1 MRRII
6 FGTIWLTGFL
16 AVLLAWGMMWGR
28 AQGEGPSRMIARKYD
43 GAYSCQ
49 TGITM
54 PELLHWWQPIVGEYS
69 PCWILGW
76 SADNH
81 WLFYTSRGK
90 GDRTEI
96 NNYII
101 GRIDASFRYN
111 EILVGKTSGF
121 VYLSPHSSKLVFSV
135 LSHDAKGNTLL
146 NWSSITM
153 DGKNRQNLTNKFRLI
168 TGNVFYTGEPIISP
182 SGDWIIANGPHTYT
196 SYGRLYRFATDG
208 HAVEGITN
216 LPSQQSLVVL
226 WSDAPEWL
234 VLRNNHN
241 LYRIRPD
248 GSGLT
253 RLTASEKGIYDTGW
267 AHHSGVIGLI
277 EGDLF
282 SALWVDTNEILWQLK
297 GVQEVLIGKEVGN
310 PTYLD
315 ENWLYFRMTDGRYAR
330 CRLDGSSLTYYVSPN
345 FPILSVRGWSSDG
358 QWLWFETSATD
369 PNKVDAMRVQA
380 DTGKV
385 ELMVDEMTPA
395 ASLTWTPDNRWA
407 YYYDS
412 DRQHVVRIRLDD
424 NRQSEIVS
432 NNAVPYS
439 WTPPYQAEWQPTHT
453 LTIGIGLMSFST
465 LTLIVL
471 WRRRHKPR
479 TT

>member
-1 MRRII
+1 M
-6 FGTIWLTGFL
+6 
-16 AVLLAWGMMWGR
+16 
-28 AQGEGPSRMIARKYD
+28 
-43 GAYSCQ
+43 
-49 TGITM
+49 
-54 PELLHWWQPIVGEYS
+54 
-69 PCWILGW
+69 
-76 SADNH
+76 
-81 WLFYTSRGK
+81 
-90 GDRTEI
+90 
-96 NNYII
+96 
-101 GRIDASFRYN
+101 
-111 EILVGKTSGF
+111 
-121 VYLSPHSSKLVFSV
+121 
-135 LSHDAKGNTLL
+135 
-146 NWSSITM
+146 
-153 DGKNRQNLTNKFRLI
+153 
-168 TGNVFYTGEPIISP
+168 
-182 SGDWIIANGPHTYT
+182 
-196 SYGRLYRFATDG
+196 
-208 HAVEGITN
+208 
-216 LPSQQSLVVL
+216 PSQQSLVVL